1 MNNILCRLIV
11 FSLTHKLAI
20 FLLTISLIAGGVY
33 SFLQLPIEAYPDVTN
48 TSVVVITQW
57 PGRSA
62 EEVERFVS
70 IPIETEMNI
79 VPKKTT
85 VRSISLFGLSYI
97 TIIFEDNV
105 ESFEARTEVYQR
117 LANVNLPDN
126 IEAKVQAPTTPTG
139 EIFRYTI
146 KSDSKNSVE
155 LKSLQDWVIGKH
167 LKSVEGVA
175 DVISFGGR
183 VKTFEVS
190 LDPGQL
196 SKHNLTAVDVYNAL
210 SKANINIAGHVIRQ
224 GPESFVVRGIG
235 LLKNTDDISDVLINN
250 FNGIA
255 VRIRNVSIVR
265 ESFQPRLGIV
275 GRDSHDDVV
284 EGIVLMRKGEN
295 PEQVLPSLKEKIEE
309 LNTNI
314 LPPDV
319 EVSTFYDRTT
329 LNDYTLHTVGE
340 NVVTGIILVTII
352 LFLFLADWRITL
364 TVAVVIPLAL
374 LFAFILMYI
383 KGMRANLLS
392 IGAIDFGIIIDGAVV
407 MVEGIFVVLAHKANE
422 LGIEKFNK
430 KGKLSLIARTATEMG
445 RSIFTS
451 KLIIIAA
458 LIPIFSFQKVEGK
471 LFSPLAYTIGFAL
484 LGALILAL
492 TLIPLLSY
500 LFLSRN
506 IKEKENFIVTNL
518 QKVYKPALSKVIS
531 YPKTTL
537 AISACILAAAIF
549 TFKFVGS
556 EFLPHLNEGAVYAR
570 ATMPLSVSLE
580 ESYYYTRKFRSVFK
594 EFPEV
599 RGVLSQTGRP
609 NDGTDPT
616 GYFNIEFFV
625 DLLPEKDWPE
635 NITKDS
641 LIARMDKKLSS
652 YPGIIFNF
660 SQPISDNVEEA
671 VSGVKGSMAI
681 KIFGTDLKLLE
692 KMAENV
698 YSAMKHIEGV
708 KDLGILRNLGQPE
721 LNIRLDLAKLA
732 AYNVSVQDCQSVI
745 EMAVGGKA
753 ISEIL
758 EEEKKFNLVVR
769 YEEEFRYSEERIRN
783 LMVPAL
789 NDTVKIPL
797 KQLASIDTESGP
809 AFVYREDNQRFIAI
823 KFSVKGRDLGS
834 TIKEARKKVNS
845 MFKLPKGYKILW
857 KGEFENEERAIKRLS
872 YVVPISI
879 FIIFLI
885 LFMSFGNML
894 DVFLILLNVPFSIIG
909 GVFAL
914 FITGIHFSI
923 SAGVGFI
930 ALFGVSVQG
939 GVIMVNTFKRNLRKG
954 KNLKEAVQEGAMSRL
969 RPVIMIAL
977 MASLGLLPAA
987 ISTGIG
993 SETQKPLAV
1002 VVIGGLI
1009 SSTILFM
1016 LNIPALFN
1024 LLYERRL
1031 KRREKNVRN

>member
-1 MNNILCRLIV
+1 MNKILCRLIV

-20 FLLTISLIAGGVY
+20 FLLTLSLITGGIY

-70 IPIETEMNI
+70 IPIETEMNL
-79 VPKKTT
+79 VPQKTT
-85 VRSISLFGLSYI
+85 LRSISLFGLSYI
-97 TIIFEDNV
+97 TLIFDDEVDN
-105 ESFEARTEVYQR
+105 FHARSEVYQR

-126 IEAKVQAPTTPTG
+126 IEAKIQAPSGPTG

-146 KSDSKNSVE
+146 KSNSKNSVD
-155 LKSLQDWVIGKH
+155 LKSMQDWVIGKH

-183 VKTFEVS
+183 VKTYEVT

-196 SKHNLTAVDVYNAL
+196 SKHGLTAIDVYNAL
-210 SKANINIAGHVIRQ
+210 SKANINVAGHVIRQ

-235 LLKNTDDISDVLINN
+235 LLKDEDDISNVLINN
-250 FNGIA
+250 LSGAAIK
-255 VRIRNVSIVR
+255 IKNVSVVR
-265 ESFQPRLGIV
+265 EHFQPRLGIV
-275 GRDSHDDVV
+275 GRDSLDDVV

-295 PEQVLPSLKEKIEE
+295 PEQVLPLLKEKVRE

-319 EVSTFYDRTT
+319 QVLTFYDRST
-329 LNDYTLHTVGE
+329 LNKFTLETVGK
-340 NVVTGIILVTII
+340 NVITGILLVTVI

-364 TVAVVIPLAL
+364 TVAVVIPLSL
-374 LFAFILMYI
+374 LFAFILMHW

-392 IGAIDFGIIIDGAVV
+392 IGAIDFGIIIDASVV
-407 MVEGIFVVLAHKANE
+407 MVEGIFVVLAGKAVE
-422 LGIEKFNK
+422 LGREKFNK
-430 KGKLSLIARTATEMG
+430 KGKLSWIARTATEMA
-445 RSIFTS
+445 RSILTS

-458 LIPIFSFQKVEGK
+458 LIPIFSFEKVEGK

-484 LGALILAL
+484 LGALILSL

-500 LFLSRN
+500 LFLARN
-506 IKEKENFIVTNL
+506 VKEKENFIIRNL
-518 QKVYKPALSKVIS
+518 HKVYEPALDKVLS
-531 YPKTTL
+531 YPRITI
-537 AISACILAAAIF
+537 AISACLLASAIF
-549 TFKFVGS
+549 TFTFVGS

-580 ESYYYTRKFRSVFK
+580 DSYYYTRKFRSIFK
-594 EFPEV
+594 SFPEV
-599 RGVLSQTGRP
+599 KGVLSQTGRP

-625 DLLPEKDWPE
+625 DLLPEKEWPE
-635 NITKDS
+635 NITKAE
-641 LIARMDKKLSS
+641 LIAQMDKRLSS

-681 KIFGTDLKLLE
+681 KILGKDQKFLE
-692 KMAENV
+692 KMADSIYAV
-698 YSAMKHIEGV
+698 MKQIEGV
-708 KDLGILRNLGQPE
+708 EDLGILRNLGQPE
-721 LNIRLDLAKLA
+721 LNIKLDLQKLA
-732 AYNVSVQDCQSVI
+732 VYNVAVQDCQSVI

-758 EEEKKFNLVVR
+758 EEEKKFDLVVR
-769 YEEEFRYSEERIRN
+769 YDEEFRYSEERIKN
-783 LMVPAL
+783 LLVPAL
-789 NDTVKIPL
+789 NDTIKIPL
-797 KQLASIDTESGP
+797 KQLASIRAESGP
-809 AFVYREDNQRFIAI
+809 AFVYREDNERFIAI

-834 TIKEARKKVNS
+834 TIKEAQKKVNS
-845 MFKLPKGYKILW
+845 KIRLPKGYKMVW
-857 KGEFENEERAIKRLS
+857 KGEFENQQRALKRLS

-885 LFMSFGNML
+885 LFMSFGNLM
-894 DVFLILLNVPFSIIG
+894 DASLILLNVPFSIIG
-909 GVFAL
+909 GIFAL

-939 GVIMVNTFKRNLRKG
+939 GVILINTFKRKLLEGKG
-954 KNLKEAVQEGAMSRL
+954 LKEAVREGAVSRL
-969 RPVIMIAL
+969 RPVVMIAL

-1009 SSTILFM
+1009 SSTILYM

-1024 LLYERRL
+1024 LFYERRL
-1031 KRREKNVRN
+1031 KKEKYRK